1 MMSVRSLTAVLERAF
16 NMRDGLGREID
27 YMRISVIDSCNL
39 NCYYCNPCK
48 NNEQCRAVNML
59 SVKKVLCIVRAAT
72 RLGITHF
79 RLTGGEPLLHPQLD
93 EMVSQIKKLP
103 GVSSVSLTTNAVLLA
118 HHTKRL
124 KEAGIDSINV
134 SLDTIDASEYEHIT
148 KKPLLDKVEHGIDAA
163 IECGIRVKINVV
175 LTPQTDVVALT
186 RYASKKGTDIRF
198 IEMMPVG
205 EGRTNGVEP
214 YEKVIGT
221 LSGVYGQPCYVNTE
235 KSNEINS
242 EFNKYNKAQQTQ
254 IEQQAKESTQT
265 YMGRKNTDNGPAE
278 YYIFPGLG
286 IRVGL
291 IQAIHGKFCDSCNR
305 IRVTADGRFMPCLG
319 SSVTMDLL
327 PDSCDFTDDLTDD
340 LEKDSVIAKA
350 LKAAIKAKPK
360 CHNFSDE
367 EVLQPESVTYNTNKN
382 NESENA
388 VTYKKTTEIKTTEI
402 KAAGADAARNMS
414 RIGG

>member
-1 MMSVRSLTAVLERAF
+1 MMYARFLTAVLERAF
-16 NMRDGLGREID
+16 NMRDGFGREID

-48 NNEQCRAVNML
+48 NNEHCRAVNML

-118 HHTKRL
+118 QRTKRL
-124 KEAGIDSINV
+124 KKAGIDSINV
-134 SLDTIDASEYEHIT
+134 SLDTIDASEYERIT
-148 KKPLLDKVEHGIDAA
+148 QKPLLKEVEDGIEAA
-163 IECGIRVKINVV
+163 IACGVRVKINAV

-186 RYASKKGTDIRF
+186 RYAAKKGTDIRF

-205 EGRTNGVEP
+205 EGHTNGVEP
-214 YEKVIGT
+214 YEKVIGA
-221 LSGVYGQPCYVNTE
+221 LSEVYGEPYCVNTE
-235 KSNEINS
+235 NRKEIKL
-242 EFNKYNKAQQTQ
+242 EH
-254 IEQQAKESTQT
+254 
-265 YMGRKNTDNGPAE
+265 KNPDNGPAE

-291 IQAIHGKFCDSCNR
+291 IQAIHGKFCDTCNR
-305 IRVTADGRFMPCLG
+305 IRVTADGRLMPCLG
-319 SSVTMDLL
+319 SNVTMDLL
-327 PDSCDFTDDLTDD
+327 PDSCDFTDDLTAD
-340 LEKDSVIAKA
+340 LEKDSVIAQA

-367 EVLQPESVTYNTNKN
+367 EVLQPESVMYNTNKN

-402 KAAGADAARNMS
+402 KAADVNAARNMS

>member
-1 MMSVRSLTAVLERAF
+1 
-16 NMRDGLGREID
+16 
-27 YMRISVIDSCNL
+27 
-39 NCYYCNPCK
+39 
-48 NNEQCRAVNML
+48 ML

-134 SLDTIDASEYEHIT
+134 SLDTIDASEYECIT
-148 KKPLLDKVEHGIDAA
+148 QKPLLKEVENGIEAA
-163 IECGIRVKINVV
+163 IACGIRVKINAV

-186 RYASKKGTDIRF
+186 RYAAKKGTDIRF

-205 EGRTNGVEP
+205 EGHTNGVEP

-221 LSGVYGQPCYVNTE
+221 LSEVYGAPCCVNAE
-235 KSNEINS
+235 KINEINS
-242 EFNKYNKAQQTQ
+242 EFNKNNEAQQAQ

-265 YMGRKNTDNGPAE
+265 YVGHKNPDNGPAE
-278 YYIFPGLG
+278 YFSFPGLG

-291 IQAIHGKFCDSCNR
+291 IQAIHGKFCDTCNR
-305 IRVTADGRFMPCLG
+305 IRVTADGRLMPCLG

-327 PDSCDFTDDLTDD
+327 PDSCDFTDDF
-340 LEKDSVIAKA
+340 EIAQA
-350 LKAAIKAKPK
+350 LKAAIKAKPR

-402 KAAGADAARNMS
+402 KAADVNAARNMS

>member
-1 MMSVRSLTAVLERAF
+1 MMYARFLTAVLERAF
-16 NMRDGLGREID
+16 NMRDGFGREID

-48 NNEQCRAVNML
+48 NNEQCRAVSML

-93 EMVSQIKKLP
+93 EMVSQIKMLP

-118 HHTKRL
+118 QHTKRL

-134 SLDTIDASEYEHIT
+134 SLDTIDASEYECIT
-148 KKPLLDKVEHGIDAA
+148 QKPLLKEVEDGIEAA
-163 IECGIRVKINVV
+163 IECGIRVKINAV
-175 LTPQTDVVALT
+175 LTPKTDVVALT
-186 RYASKKGTDIRF
+186 RYAAKKGTDIRF

-205 EGRTNGVEP
+205 EGHNNGVEP

-221 LSGVYGQPCYVNTE
+221 LSEVYGAPCCVNTE
-235 KSNEINS
+235 NRKEIKL
-242 EFNKYNKAQQTQ
+242 EH
-254 IEQQAKESTQT
+254 
-265 YMGRKNTDNGPAE
+265 KNPDNGPAE

-305 IRVTADGRFMPCLG
+305 IRVTADGRLMPCLG

-340 LEKDSVIAKA
+340 LEKDSVIAQA

-367 EVLQPESVTYNTNKN
+367 EVLQPESVMYNTNKN

-388 VTYKKTTEIKTTEI
+388 VTYKKTTEIKMTEI

>member
-1 MMSVRSLTAVLERAF
+1 MSARFLTVVLERAF
-16 NMRDGLGREID
+16 NMRDGFGREID

-39 NCYYCNPCK
+39 NCYYCNPCD
-48 NNEQCRAVNML
+48 NNEHCHALNIL
-59 SVKKVLCIVRAAT
+59 SVKEVLCIVRAAT
-72 RLGITHF
+72 RLGIKHF

-93 EMVSQIKKLP
+93 EMVSQIKKIP
-103 GVSSVSLTTNAVLLA
+103 GVSSVSLTTNAVLLVQHA
-118 HHTKRL
+118 KRF

-134 SLDTIDASEYEHIT
+134 SLDTIDASEYERIT
-148 KKPLLDKVEHGIDAA
+148 KKPLLEEVEHGIDAA

-186 RYASKKGTDIRF
+186 RYAAKKGTDIRF

-205 EGRTNGVEP
+205 EGHTNGVEP
-214 YEKVIGT
+214 YKKVIGT
-221 LSGVYGQPCYVNTE
+221 LSKLYGEPCCVNTE
-235 KSNEINS
+235 RTRKINS
-242 EFNKYNKAQQTQ
+242 
-254 IEQQAKESTQT
+254 
-265 YMGRKNTDNGPAE
+265 GHKNPDNGPAE

-305 IRVTADGRFMPCLG
+305 IRVTADGRLMSCLG
-319 SSVTMDLL
+319 SNVTMDLL
-327 PDSCDFTDDLTDD
+327 PDSCDFTDDL
-340 LEKDSVIAKA
+340 EKDSVIAQA

-367 EVLQPESVTYNTNKN
+367 EVLQPESVMYNTNKN

>member
-1 MMSVRSLTAVLERAF
+1 MSARFLTVVLERAF
-16 NMRDGLGREID
+16 NMRDGFGREID

-48 NNEQCRAVNML
+48 NNEHCHAINML

-118 HHTKRL
+118 QRTKRL

-134 SLDTIDASEYEHIT
+134 SLDTIDASEYECIT
-148 KKPLLDKVEHGIDAA
+148 QKPLLKDVEDGIDAA

-186 RYASKKGTDIRF
+186 RYAAKKGTDIRF

-205 EGRTNGVEP
+205 EGHTNGVEP
-214 YEKVIGT
+214 YKKVIGT
-221 LSGVYGQPCYVNTE
+221 LSKLYGEPCRINTE
-235 KSNEINS
+235 KTKEINS
-242 EFNKYNKAQQTQ
+242 GNDK
-254 IEQQAKESTQT
+254 
-265 YMGRKNTDNGPAE
+265 RKIPDNGPAE
-278 YYIFPGLG
+278 YYIFPELG

-291 IQAIHGKFCDSCNR
+291 IQAIHGKFCDTCNR
-305 IRVTADGRFMPCLG
+305 IRVTADGRLMPCLG
-319 SSVTMDLL
+319 SSVTMDLV
-327 PDSCDFTDDLTDD
+327 PDSWDFADDV
-340 LEKDSVIAKA
+340 EKDFAIVRA
-350 LKAAIKAKPK
+350 LRAAIKAKPR
-360 CHNFSDE
+360 CHNFND
-367 EVLQPESVTYNTNKN
+367 
-382 NESENA
+382 NA
-388 VTYKKTTEIKTTEI
+388 VTYTKTTETKTTEIETTEL
-402 KAAGADAARNMS
+402 KAAEVNAARNMS

>member
-1 MMSVRSLTAVLERAF
+1 MSARFLTVVLERAF
-16 NMRDGLGREID
+16 NMRDGFGREID

-39 NCYYCNPCK
+39 NCYYCNPCD
-48 NNEQCRAVNML
+48 NNEHCHALNIL
-59 SVKKVLCIVRAAT
+59 SVKEVLCIVRAAT
-72 RLGITHF
+72 RLGIKHF

-93 EMVSQIKKLP
+93 EMVLQIKKIP

-118 HHTKRL
+118 QHAKWL

-134 SLDTIDASEYEHIT
+134 SLDTIDASEYERIT
-148 KKPLLDKVEHGIDAA
+148 KKPLLEEVKHGINAA

-186 RYASKKGTDIRF
+186 RYVAKKGTDIRF

-205 EGRTNGVEP
+205 EGHTNGVEP
-214 YEKVIGT
+214 YEKVIGA
-221 LSGVYGQPCYVNTE
+221 LSEVYGAPCCVNTE
-235 KSNEINS
+235 NRKEIKL
-242 EFNKYNKAQQTQ
+242 EH
-254 IEQQAKESTQT
+254 
-265 YMGRKNTDNGPAE
+265 KNPDNGPAE

-305 IRVTADGRFMPCLG
+305 IRVTADGRLMPCLG

-327 PDSCDFTDDLTDD
+327 PDSCDLTDDLTDD
-340 LEKDSVIAKA
+340 LEKDFVIAQA

-367 EVLQPESVTYNTNKN
+367 EVLQPESVMYNTNKN

-402 KAAGADAARNMS
+402 KAADVNAARNMS